1 MTSSVRQH
9 TVSQAQIAII
19 NAHDSHVREPAATY
33 TEKPVHGHGARIP
46 PTMNPGGLARD
57 EELMDRT
64 QAERAGDRVV
74 RPFQLFAQ
82 RQASGGLVLLGF
94 AILALAWANSPW
106 AWAYEQM
113 LGVPLGISLGEQV
126 LRLDLLHWINDG
138 LMAIFF
144 FGVGLEIKREFL
156 VGELAERRKAM
167 LPIVAA
173 VGGMVVPALIYAAF
187 NFNGAGVHGWGIPMA
202 TDIAFALGALA
213 ILGSR
218 IPEALKVF
226 LVALAIVDD
235 LGALLVIAI
244 FYTESIDWRGGV
256 LIFALLLALWVANR
270 FGARR
275 GSIYLLL
282 GLGLW
287 AAFFMSGLHAT
298 LAGVLTALFVP
309 ARVKI
314 VPGALPQVIH
324 RGADNIEA
332 QALDNEP
339 DAMDPD
345 RVAIIGAIGGSL
357 TAATAPLQRFEHM
370 VQPWVTY
377 GILPVFGLFNAGVV
391 IDATVLRALPTAV
404 PLGIMVG
411 LVVGKSV
418 GISLASWLAVKA
430 GLAELPEGSTWRH
443 LIGTSFLAGIG
454 FTMALFINGLAFADT
469 HFEREAQLAILI
481 GSLLAAAVGIAV
493 LLTSKATQAPGP
505 K

>member
-1 MTSSVRQH
+1 MKRNNLLV
-9 TVSQAQIAII
+9 
-19 NAHDSHVREPAATY
+19 
-33 TEKPVHGHGARIP
+33 
-46 PTMNPGGLARD
+46 RD
-57 EELMDRT
+57 EELLERT
-64 QAERAGDRVV
+64 AAERAGDLVV

-82 RQASGGLVLLGF
+82 RQASGGLVLLGC

-106 AWAYEQM
+106 AAAYEQ
-113 LGVPLGISLGEQV
+113 LLHVPLSIALGNQV
-126 LRLDLLHWINDG
+126 LRLDLLHWVNDG

-173 VGGMVVPALIYAAF
+173 VGGMVLPALIYAGF
-187 NFNGAGVHGWGIPMA
+187 NFDGAGAKGWGIPMA

-213 ILGSR
+213 MLGSR

-235 LGALLVIAI
+235 LGALLVSAV
-244 FYTESIDWRGGV
+244 FYTASIDWRGIGV
-256 LIFALLLALWVANR
+256 IVAVLLALWVANR

-287 AAFFMSGLHAT
+287 AGFFMSGLHAT

-314 VPGALPQVIH
+314 LPSALPKVIH
-324 RGADNIEA
+324 RGADDIQA
-332 QALDNEP
+332 QALDNDS
-339 DAMDPD
+339 DALHPD
-345 RVAIIGAIGGSL
+345 RVAIIGALDGSL
-357 TAATAPLQRFEHM
+357 NAATAPLQRFEHA

-377 GILPVFGLFNAGVV
+377 AILPIFGLLNAGVA
-391 IDATVLRALPTAV
+391 IDATVLRTLPTAV

-411 LVVGKSV
+411 LVLGKSL
-418 GISLASWLAVKA
+418 GISLASWLAVKT
-430 GLAELPEGSTWRH
+430 GLAELPEGSTWRQ
-443 LIGTSFLAGIG
+443 LIGTAFLAGIG
-454 FTMALFINGLAFADT
+454 FTMALFINSLAFHDS

-481 GSLLAAAVGIAV
+481 GSLLAAAIGISI
-493 LLTSKATQAPGP
+493 LLTTKASKSSKAAAAQ
-505 K
+505 

>member
-1 MTSSVRQH
+1 MNLSDLV
-9 TVSQAQIAII
+9 
-19 NAHDSHVREPAATY
+19 HD
-33 TEKPVHGHGARIP
+33 
-46 PTMNPGGLARD
+46 D
-57 EELMDRT
+57 ERLSRT
-64 QAERAGDRVV
+64 KAERAGDLVV
-74 RPFQLFAQ
+74 RPFQLFAR
-82 RQASGGLVLLGF
+82 RQASGGLVLLGC
-94 AILALAWANSPW
+94 AVLALAWANSTW
-106 AWAYEQM
+106 AGIYEQM
-113 LGVPLGISLGEQV
+113 LRIPLGLSFGQQE
-126 LRLDLLHWINDG
+126 LRLDLRRWINDG

-156 VGELAERRKAM
+156 VGELAERHKAM

-173 VGGMVVPALIYAAF
+173 VGGMMAPALIYAGF
-187 NFNGAGVHGWGIPMA
+187 NFDGAGVHGWGIPMA

-213 ILGSR
+213 VLGSR

-244 FYTESIDWRGGV
+244 FYTAAIDWRGV
-256 LIFALLLALWVANR
+256 ALIVALLLALWVANR
-270 FGARR
+270 IGARR

-287 AAFFMSGLHAT
+287 AAFFLSGLHAT

-314 VPGALPQVIH
+314 VSGALPQVIR
-324 RGADNIEA
+324 RGADDIEA

-339 DAMDPD
+339 DAMDAD

-357 TAATAPLQRFEHM
+357 DAATAPLQRFEHG

-411 LVVGKSV
+411 LVLGKSL

-430 GLAELPEGSTWRH
+430 GLAELPEGATWRQ
-443 LIGTSFLAGIG
+443 LIGTAFLAGIG
-454 FTMALFINGLAFADT
+454 FTMALFISGLAFADT

-481 GSLLAAAVGIAV
+481 GSLLAAAVGLAI
-493 LLTSKATQAPGP
+493 LLTTKATQAPASR
-505 K
+505 

>member
-1 MTSSVRQH
+1 MTPGRLS
-9 TVSQAQIAII
+9 
-19 NAHDSHVREPAATY
+19 HD
-33 TEKPVHGHGARIP
+33 
-46 PTMNPGGLARD
+46 D
-57 EELMDRT
+57 ERLTRT
-64 QAERAGDRVV
+64 RAERAGDRVL
-74 RPFQLFAQ
+74 RPFQLFAR
-82 RQASGGLVLLGF
+82 RQASGGLVLLGC
-94 AILALAWANSPW
+94 ALVALAWANSPW
-106 AWAYEQM
+106 ADVYAQM
-113 LGVPLGISLGEQV
+113 LAIPLGFSFGEQA
-126 LRLDLLHWINDG
+126 LRLDLRHWINDG

-173 VGGMVVPALIYAAF
+173 VGGMVVPALIYAGF
-187 NFNGAGVHGWGIPMA
+187 NFNGAGAHGWGIPMA

-213 ILGSR
+213 VLGSR

-244 FYTESIDWRGGV
+244 FYTAAIDWLGV
-256 LIFALLLALWVANR
+256 ALIVALLLALWVANR
-270 FGARR
+270 FGARM
-275 GSIYLLL
+275 GSVYLLL
-282 GLGLW
+282 GVGLW

-314 VPGALPQVIH
+314 VAGALPQVIR
-324 RGADNIEA
+324 RGADHIEA
-332 QALDNEP
+332 QALDTEP

-345 RVAIIGAIGGSL
+345 RVAIVGAIGRSL
-357 TAATAPLQRFEHM
+357 DAATAPLQRFEHG

-377 GILPVFGLFNAGVV
+377 AILPVFGLFNAGVV
-391 IDATVLRALPTAV
+391 IDATVLGALPTAV

-411 LVVGKSV
+411 LVLGKAV
-418 GISLASWLAVKA
+418 GISLASWMAVKT

-443 LIGTSFLAGIG
+443 LVGTAFLAGIG
-454 FTMALFINGLAFADT
+454 FTMALFISGLAFAGS

-481 GSLLAAAVGIAV
+481 GSLLAAAVGIAI
-493 LLTSKATQAPGP
+493 LLTTKATQGP
-505 K
+505 DST

>member
-1 MTSSVRQH
+1 M
-9 TVSQAQIAII
+9 
-19 NAHDSHVREPAATY
+19 
-33 TEKPVHGHGARIP
+33 KPGR
-46 PTMNPGGLARD
+46 LSRD
-57 EELMDRT
+57 DELLSRT
-64 QAERAGDRVV
+64 TAERAGDRVL
-74 RPFQLFAQ
+74 RPFQLFAR
-82 RQASGGLVLLGF
+82 RQASGGLVLLGC

-106 AWAYEQM
+106 AGAYTQM
-113 LGVPLGISLGEQV
+113 LGIPLGISFGEQV
-126 LRLDLLHWINDG
+126 LRLDLRHWINDG
-138 LMAIFF
+138 LMAVFF

-187 NFNGAGVHGWGIPMA
+187 NFDGAGAHGWGIPMA

-213 ILGSR
+213 VLGSR

-244 FYTESIDWRGGV
+244 FYTASIDWRGV
-256 LIFALLLALWVANR
+256 ALIAALLLALWVANR
-270 FGARR
+270 MGARR
-275 GSIYLLL
+275 ASIYLLL

-287 AAFFMSGLHAT
+287 AAFFMAGLHAT
-298 LAGVLTALFVP
+298 LAGVLTALCVP

-314 VPGALPQVIH
+314 EPGALPQVIR

-345 RVAIIGAIGGSL
+345 RVAIIDAIGRGL
-357 TAATAPLQRFEHM
+357 NAATAPLQRFEHI

-377 GILPVFGLFNAGVV
+377 GILPAFGLFNAGVA

-404 PLGIMVG
+404 PLGIMLG
-411 LVVGKSV
+411 LVLGKPV
-418 GISLASWLAVKA
+418 GIGLASWLAVKT

-443 LIGTSFLAGIG
+443 LIGSAFLAGIG
-454 FTMALFINGLAFADT
+454 FTMALFISGLAFAGT

-481 GSLLAAAVGIAV
+481 GSLLAAAVGLAI
-493 LLTSKATQAPGP
+493 LLTSKAPQAPVTN
-505 K
+505 